1 MKKTLIILLIMSLQ
15 SCGYKSLVKE
25 STNQISF
32 NQIEYK
38 GDSNLSFLLKSKL
51 NLKKNLN
58 SQNTILID
66 TSSNLSTLDKSSTG
80 EIISK
85 DIIINSN
92 ISIYT
97 NKKLEFSNSFSE
109 KKTLKIGSNL
119 SSNLDTIE
127 SAKSNLINNIANRIE
142 IDIKFFEIRKSDNK
156 RIR

>member
-58 SQNTILID
+58 SQHTILID

-92 ISIYT
+92 ISFYT

-142 IDIKFFEIRKSDNK
+142 IDIKFFEIRKK
-156 RIR
+156 

>member
-97 NKKLEFSNSFSE
+97 NKKLEFSISFSE

-142 IDIKFFEIRKSDNK
+142 IDIKFFEIRKK
-156 RIR
+156 

>member
-109 KKTLKIGSNL
+109 KKTLKIGSSL

-142 IDIKFFEIRKSDNK
+142 IDIKFFEIRKK
-156 RIR
+156 

>member
-58 SQNTILID
+58 SQHTILIN

-142 IDIKFFEIRKSDNK
+142 IDIKFFEIRKK
-156 RIR
+156 W

>member
-109 KKTLKIGSNL
+109 KKTLKIGNNL

-142 IDIKFFEIRKSDNK
+142 IDIKFFEIRKK
-156 RIR
+156 

>member
-58 SQNTILID
+58 SQHTILID

-109 KKTLKIGSNL
+109 KKTLKIGSSL

-142 IDIKFFEIRKSDNK
+142 IDIKFFEIRKK
-156 RIR
+156 

>member
-1 MKKTLIILLIMSLQ
+1 MKKTLIILLIISLQ

-142 IDIKFFEIRKSDNK
+142 IDIKFFEIRKK
-156 RIR
+156 

>member
-38 GDSNLSFLLKSKL
+38 GDSNLSLLLKSKL

-142 IDIKFFEIRKSDNK
+142 IDIKFFEIRKK
-156 RIR
+156 W

>member
-1 MKKTLIILLIMSLQ
+1 MKKTLIILLIMRLQ

-58 SQNTILID
+58 SQHTILID

-109 KKTLKIGSNL
+109 KKTLKIGSSL

-142 IDIKFFEIRKSDNK
+142 IDIKFFEIRKK
-156 RIR
+156 

>member
-58 SQNTILID
+58 SQHTILID

-142 IDIKFFEIRKSDNK
+142 IDIKFFEIRKK
-156 RIR
+156 

>member
-1 MKKTLIILLIMSLQ
+1 MKKTLIILLIISLQ

-38 GDSNLSFLLKSKL
+38 GDSNLNFLLKSKL

-142 IDIKFFEIRKSDNK
+142 IDIKFFEIRKK
-156 RIR
+156 

>member
-127 SAKSNLINNIANRIE
+127 SAKSNLP
-142 IDIKFFEIRKSDNK
+142 
-156 RIR
+156 

>member
-142 IDIKFFEIRKSDNK
+142 IDIKFFEIRKK
-156 RIR
+156 

>member
-58 SQNTILID
+58 SQHTILID

-85 DIIINSN
+85 YIIINSN

-109 KKTLKIGSNL
+109 KKTLKIGSSL

-142 IDIKFFEIRKSDNK
+142 IDIKFFEIRKK
-156 RIR
+156 

>member
-1 MKKTLIILLIMSLQ
+1 MKKTLIILLIISLQ

-66 TSSNLSTLDKSSTG
+66 TSSNLSTLDKSPTG

-142 IDIKFFEIRKSDNK
+142 IDIKFFEIRKK
-156 RIR
+156 

>member
-1 MKKTLIILLIMSLQ
+1 M
-15 SCGYKSLVKE
+15 
-25 STNQISF
+25 
-32 NQIEYK
+32 
-38 GDSNLSFLLKSKL
+38 
-51 NLKKNLN
+51 
-58 SQNTILID
+58 
-66 TSSNLSTLDKSSTG
+66 STLDKSSTG

-142 IDIKFFEIRKSDNK
+142 IDIKFFEIRKK
-156 RIR
+156 W

>member
-58 SQNTILID
+58 SQHTILIN

-142 IDIKFFEIRKSDNK
+142 IDIKFFEIRKK
-156 RIR
+156 